1 MSTKTGKFVKS
12 NRIVKPEDYRQ
23 VFKSSCRSV
32 DDKFLVIAKKNDLK
46 CARLGLAI
54 SKKNISKAV
63 SRNNIK
69 RAIRESFRH
78 HKNILKG
85 IDVVVVVHRKQTT
98 INNKTVNESLGAHWK
113 NVSQC
118 KNF

>member
-1 MSTKTGKFVKS
+1 VSTKTGKFVKS

-32 DDKFLVIAKKNDLK
+32 DDTFLVIAKKNDLK
-46 CARLGLAI
+46 RARLGLAI
-54 SKKNISKAV
+54 SKKNINKAV

-69 RAIRESFRH
+69 RAIRESFRY

-85 IDVVVVVHRKQTT
+85 IDVVVIHRKQTT
-98 INNKTVNESLGAHWK
+98 INIKIINESLSVHWK
-113 NVSQC
+113 NISQC

>member
-1 MSTKTGKFVKS
+1 VSTKTGKFVKL

-32 DDKFLVIAKKNDLK
+32 DDTFLVIAKKNDLK

-113 NVSQC
+113 NISQC

>member
-32 DDKFLVIAKKNDLK
+32 DDTFLVIAKKNDLK
-46 CARLGLAI
+46 RARLGLAI
-54 SKKNISKAV
+54 SRKNINKAV

-69 RAIRESFRH
+69 RAIRESFRY

-98 INNKTVNESLGAHWK
+98 INTKIINESLGVHWK
-113 NVSQC
+113 NISQC

>member
-12 NRIVKPEDYRQ
+12 NRIVKLEDYRQ

-32 DDKFLVIAKKNDLK
+32 DDTFLVIAKKNDLK
-46 CARLGLAI
+46 RARLGLAI
-54 SKKNISKAV
+54 SKKNINKAV

-69 RAIRESFRH
+69 RAIRESFRY

-98 INNKTVNESLGAHWK
+98 INTKIINKSLGVHWK
-113 NVSQC
+113 NISQC

>member
-1 MSTKTGKFVKS
+1 MSTKTGKFVNS

-23 VFKSSCRSV
+23 IFKSSCRSV
-32 DDKFLVIAKKNDLK
+32 DDKFLVIAKKNDLNM
-46 CARLGLAI
+46 ARLGLAI

-63 SRNNIK
+63 SRNKVK

-85 IDVVVVVHRKQTT
+85 VDVVVVAHRKQTT
-98 INNKTVNESLGAHWK
+98 INNKIINKSLGAHWK
-113 NVSQC
+113 QISQC

>member
-1 MSTKTGKFVKS
+1 MSTKTGKFVKL

-32 DDKFLVIAKKNDLK
+32 DDTFLVIAKKNDLK

-54 SKKNISKAV
+54 SKKNVSKAV

-113 NVSQC
+113 NISQC

>member
-1 MSTKTGKFVKS
+1 VSTKTGKFVKS

-32 DDKFLVIAKKNDLK
+32 DNKFLVIAKKNNLK
-46 CARLGLAI
+46 LARLGLAI
-54 SKKNISKAV
+54 PKKNIRKAV
-63 SRNNIK
+63 SRNKIK

-85 IDVVVVVHRKQTT
+85 VDVVIVAHRKQTIINKKT
-98 INNKTVNESLGAHWK
+98 INKLLGAHWK
-113 NVSQC
+113 NISQC

>member
-32 DDKFLVIAKKNDLK
+32 DDTFLVIAKKNDLK
-46 CARLGLAI
+46 RARLGLAI
-54 SKKNISKAV
+54 SRKNINKAV

-69 RAIRESFRH
+69 RAIRESFRY

-98 INNKTVNESLGAHWK
+98 INIKIINESLGVHWK
-113 NVSQC
+113 NISQC

>member
-32 DDKFLVIAKKNDLK
+32 DDTFLVIAKKNDLK
-46 CARLGLAI
+46 RARLGLAI
-54 SKKNISKAV
+54 SRKNINKAV

-69 RAIRESFRH
+69 RVIRESFRY

-98 INNKTVNESLGAHWK
+98 INIKIINESLGVHWK
-113 NVSQC
+113 NISQC